1 MWMSNGLLLEG
12 WRPPPQRTL
21 AFIIFT
27 LYTLVLLLGREILP
41 NQNNSRVQ
49 IAQLQSFIIWR
60 EWGVVRFV
68 QPIPTRKRQLGKKGE
83 KIHGRW
89 WFTQPHDGCPNT
101 PPLFQSSSSILA
113 APPFLFSFLFSP
125 FHFYLILFFY
135 YFQGSLYSLADH
147 NGGDISSAFIL
158 SLLKNERTFCCAQAT
173 RNCTS

>member
-41 NQNNSRVQ
+41 QPKQLYSANSAASILHHLAWMGCGQ
-49 IAQLQSFIIWR
+49 
-60 EWGVVRFV
+60 VRSAD
-68 QPIPTRKRQLGKKGE
+68 PNAE